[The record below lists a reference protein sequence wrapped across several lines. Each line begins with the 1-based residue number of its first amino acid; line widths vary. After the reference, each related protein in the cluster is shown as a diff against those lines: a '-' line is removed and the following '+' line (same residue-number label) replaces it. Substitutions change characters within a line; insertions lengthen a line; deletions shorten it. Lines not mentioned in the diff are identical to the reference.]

1 MKYRQVRGRAASVS
15 PKSRPKVHLPAQSAP
30 RLRRNPPTAARTAGK
45 THRCLNGGR
54 VPESVKAGA
63 AIGFLIAAS
72 VFSHRLPSL
81 RTHAPCHRFSGSKDC
96 TAMVSLLS
104 IPLGLSRDK
113 IWREK
118 LFLGLVQIEINLCTL
133 LSICTKPRKS
143 FSRQIFSRD
152 KPSGIDN
159 SHQLLSFFMYW

>member
-1 MKYRQVRGRAASVS
+1 MGVRGGS
-15 PKSRPKVHLPAQSAP
+15 KSRSQVERLKHLCARLGTADCLCQRPARPGSPEHRPGRGRPALGVFLTEKKTKFVIMFRFLENLHRSLSAV
-30 RLRRNPPTAARTAGK
+30 ARERAWFNINFHG
-45 THRCLNGGR
+45 
-54 VPESVKAGA
+54 
-63 AIGFLIAAS
+63 
-72 VFSHRLPSL
+72 
-81 RTHAPCHRFSGSKDC
+81 
-96 TAMVSLLS
+96 LLS

-143 FSRQIFSRD
+143 FSHQILSLD

-159 SHQLLSFFMYW
+159 TALQKSSQN